1 VGVFYVIGA
10 RGPPRPAIQPAREL
24 TLRRFGRS
32 LRATPPPGPALKNAP
47 FLNLVLA
54 VILVIAV
61 GWLLAVG
68 RPIILPI
75 VTALISVYIML
86 SASRALGRLPL
97 LGRAP
102 PFLLRA
108 LVLVGFSLAIFGLAV
123 VVAGTVRDIAAA
135 LPRYQAN
142 IDAMVAALA
151 QRFDLEAQRVWA
163 EIRAVTLERIDLQRV
178 VLGALGGFT
187 SVGVTVFL
195 VVIYAGFLLGERG
208 TFPAKVSA
216 ALSDPES
223 AARAL
228 RVITDINAQ
237 ISQYLA
243 VKTLINLILG
253 ALSFSILW
261 LLDVDFALFW
271 AITIALLNYI
281 PYVGSYLGVAFPV
294 ILSLGQFASL
304 QTTLLLLALL
314 VAVQTWV
321 GNVLEPRWIGRQLN
335 MSPFVVLVA
344 LSIWGALWG
353 IPGAI
358 LAIPMTSI
366 LIIVTSNFAAT
377 RFIAVL
383 LSERGETGVLRPQVD
398 PAPRPEPPG

>member
-1 VGVFYVIGA
+1 
-10 RGPPRPAIQPAREL
+10 
-24 TLRRFGRS
+24 
-32 LRATPPPGPALKNAP
+32 LKNAP

-61 GWLLAVG
+61 GWLLVVG
-68 RPIILPI
+68 RQIILPI
-75 VTALISVYIML
+75 VTAVISVYIML
-86 SASRALGRLPL
+86 SASQALGRLPL
-97 LGRAP
+97 LRQAP
-102 PFLLRA
+102 PVLLRA
-108 LVLVGFSLAIFGLAV
+108 LVLVAFTVAMLGLAV
-123 VVAGTVRDIAAA
+123 VVAGTVRDIGET

-151 QRFDLEAQRVWA
+151 QRFDVEAQRVWA
-163 EIRAVTLERIDLQRV
+163 EIRAVTLDRFDLQQ
-178 VLGALGGFT
+178 LLLAALGGFT
-187 SVGVTVFL
+187 SVGITVFL
-195 VVIYAGFLLGERG
+195 VVIYAGFLIGERG
-208 TFPAKVSA
+208 TFPAKISA
-216 ALSDPES
+216 ALTDPES
-223 AARAL
+223 AAKAQ
-228 RVITDINAQ
+228 RVITDINSQ

-253 ALSFSILW
+253 VLSFSILW

-304 QTTLLLLALL
+304 QTTLIVLALL
-314 VAVQTWV
+314 VAAQTWV
-321 GNVLEPRWIGRQLN
+321 GNMLEPRWIGRQLN

-344 LSIWGALWG
+344 LSVWGALWG

-366 LIIVTSNFAAT
+366 LIIVTSNFDAT

-383 LSERGETGVLRPQVD
+383 LSERGKTGV
-398 PAPRPEPPG
+398 PEPAREEPAREEPAREEPG

>member
-1 VGVFYVIGA
+1 VQGIRV
-10 RGPPRPAIQPAREL
+10 QLPARSGRGALRQL
-24 TLRRFGRS
+24 TCRSFARS
-32 LRATPPPGPALKNAP
+32 LGAGPRRPLDDALKNAP

-54 VILVIAV
+54 VVLVIAV
-61 GWLLAVG
+61 GWLLVAG
-68 RPIILPI
+68 RQIILPI
-75 VTALISVYIML
+75 VTAVISVYVMM
-86 SASRALGRLPL
+86 SASDRLARMPVL
-97 LGRAP
+97 NRAP
-102 PFLLRA
+102 PILLRA
-108 LVLVGFSLAIFGLAV
+108 LVLLTFSVAVLAFAV
-123 VVAGTVRDIAAA
+123 VVAGTVRDIGAV
-135 LPRYQAN
+135 LPTYQQN
-142 IDAMVAALA
+142 MDAMMQGLA
-151 QRFDLEAQRVWA
+151 QRFDLETQALWA
-163 EIRAVTLERIDLQRV
+163 EIRAVTLDRIDLQQL
-178 VLGALGGFT
+178 VLATLGGFA

-195 VVIYAGFLLGERG
+195 VVIYAGFLIAERG
-208 TFPAKVSA
+208 VFPAKIST
-216 ALSDPES
+216 ALTDAES
-223 AARAL
+223 AAKTL
-228 RVITDINAQ
+228 RVVTDINAQ

-253 ALSFSILW
+253 AISFSILW

-304 QTTLLLLALL
+304 QTTLILLALL
-314 VAVQTWV
+314 VAAQTWV

-344 LSIWGALWG
+344 LSVWGALWG

-366 LIIVTSNFAAT
+366 LIIVTSNFDAT

-383 LSERGETGVLRPQVD
+383 LSERGTADARRPVQED
-398 PAPRPEPPG
+398 AD

>member
-1 VGVFYVIGA
+1 M
-10 RGPPRPAIQPAREL
+10 
-24 TLRRFGRS
+24 
-32 LRATPPPGPALKNAP
+32 KNAP

-61 GWLLAVG
+61 GWLLVAG

-75 VTALISVYIML
+75 VTAVISVYVMV
-86 SASRALGRLPL
+86 SASDMLGRMPI

-102 PFLLRA
+102 KILLRA
-108 LVLVGFSLAIFGLAV
+108 LVLLAFTVAVLAFAV

-135 LPRYQAN
+135 LPVYQEN
-142 IDAMVAALA
+142 IEAMVQAVA
-151 QRFDLEAQRVWA
+151 QRFDLESQMLWD
-163 EIRAVTLERIDLQRV
+163 EIRAVTLERIDMQQL
-178 VLGALGGFT
+178 VLAALGGFT
-187 SVGVTVFL
+187 SVGITVFL
-195 VVIYAGFLLGERG
+195 VVIYAGFLIGERG
-208 TFPAKVSA
+208 VFPAKISA
-216 ALSDPES
+216 ALTDAETASKT
-223 AARAL
+223 L
-228 RVITDINAQ
+228 RVITDINGQ
-237 ISQYLA
+237 ISQYLS

-253 ALSFSILW
+253 LISYAILW
-261 LLDVDFALFW
+261 LLGVDFALFW

-304 QTTLLLLALL
+304 QTTLVLLAML
-314 VAVQTWV
+314 VAAQVWV

-344 LSIWGALWG
+344 LSVWSALWG

-366 LIIVTSNFAAT
+366 LIIVTSNFEST

-383 LSERGETGVLRPQVD
+383 LSERGDT
-398 PAPRPEPPG
+398 ARPEPAKENAA

>member
-1 VGVFYVIGA
+1 M
-10 RGPPRPAIQPAREL
+10 
-24 TLRRFGRS
+24 
-32 LRATPPPGPALKNAP
+32 KNAT

-54 VILVIAV
+54 VTLVIAV
-61 GWLLAVG
+61 GWLLVVG
-68 RPIILPI
+68 RQIILPI
-75 VTALISVYIML
+75 VTAVISVYIML
-86 SASRALGRLPL
+86 SASHGLSRLPL
-97 LGRAP
+97 LRKAP
-102 PFLLRA
+102 QVLLRA
-108 LVLVGFSLAIFGLAV
+108 LVLIAFTVAILGLAV
-123 VVAGTVRDIAAA
+123 VVAGTVRDIGEA

-142 IDAMVAALA
+142 IDAMVTALA
-151 QRFDLEAQRVWA
+151 QRFDVETQRLWA
-163 EIRAVTLERIDLQRV
+163 EIRAVTLDRIDLQRV
-178 VLGALGGFT
+178 VLAALGGFT
-187 SVGVTVFL
+187 TVGITVFL

-208 TFPAKVSA
+208 TFPTKISA
-216 ALSDPES
+216 ALTDPDS
-223 AARAL
+223 AAMAL

-253 ALSFSILW
+253 VLSFSILW
-261 LLDVDFALFW
+261 LLGVDFALFW

-304 QTTLLLLALL
+304 QTTLILLALL
-314 VAVQTWV
+314 VAAQTWV

-344 LSIWGALWG
+344 LSVWSALWG

-366 LIIVTSNFAAT
+366 LIIVTSNFDAT
-377 RFIAVL
+377 RFIAIL
-383 LSERGETGVLRPQVD
+383 LSERGKTSATLLGHEESG
-398 PAPRPEPPG
+398 

>member
-1 VGVFYVIGA
+1 
-10 RGPPRPAIQPAREL
+10 L
-24 TLRRFGRS
+24 DD
-32 LRATPPPGPALKNAP
+32 ALKNAP

-61 GWLLAVG
+61 GWLLVAG
-68 RPIILPI
+68 RQIILPI
-75 VTALISVYIML
+75 VTAVISVYVMM
-86 SASRALGRLPL
+86 SASDMLARMPVLN
-97 LGRAP
+97 RAP
-102 PFLLRA
+102 PILLRT
-108 LVLVGFSLAIFGLAV
+108 LVLLAFSVAVLAFAV
-123 VVAGTVRDIAAA
+123 VVAGTVRDIGAV
-135 LPRYQAN
+135 LPVYQQN
-142 IDAMVAALA
+142 IDAMMQALA
-151 QRFDLEAQRVWA
+151 QQFDLETQALWA
-163 EIRAVTLERIDLQRV
+163 EIRAVTLDRIDLQQL
-178 VLGALGGFT
+178 VLATLGGFA
-187 SVGVTVFL
+187 SVGITVFL
-195 VVIYAGFLLGERG
+195 VVIYAGFLVAERG
-208 TFPAKVSA
+208 AFPAKISA
-216 ALSDPES
+216 ALTDAES
-223 AARAL
+223 AAKTL
-228 RVITDINAQ
+228 RVVTDINNQ

-253 ALSFSILW
+253 VISFSILW

-304 QTTLLLLALL
+304 QTTLILLALL
-314 VAVQTWV
+314 VAAQTWV

-344 LSIWGALWG
+344 LSVWGALWG

-366 LIIVTSNFAAT
+366 LIIVTSNFDAT

-383 LSERGETGVLRPQVD
+383 LSERGTAEARRPVQED
-398 PAPRPEPPG
+398 AD